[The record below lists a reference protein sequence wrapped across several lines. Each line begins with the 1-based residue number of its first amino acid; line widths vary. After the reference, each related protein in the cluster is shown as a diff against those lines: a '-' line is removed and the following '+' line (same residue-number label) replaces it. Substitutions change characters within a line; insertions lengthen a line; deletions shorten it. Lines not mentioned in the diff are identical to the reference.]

1 MSKYKKAAFLIAL
14 LLVPAFIFLFLKGF
28 TTNHFDLPY
37 FNPVRD
43 ARGNYVI
50 NESGDT
56 LYQRISISGFR
67 KNGDLL
73 TREDLQAKWL
83 VLGLFPGE
91 CERPC
96 KQVLSNLK
104 RLNVLTPSVPEL
116 VMLMATDS
124 VAKLTEAL
132 TNSDAKTW
140 WILKGGRPDLDSLRR
155 AVNGGSVE
163 EANAGIESG
172 GIELVLMDAAG
183 FVRGRYNGL
192 EPEEIDR
199 LMAEIK
205 ILSYNKSLNE

>member
-43 ARGNYVI
+43 ARGNYVM

-56 LYQRISISGFR
+56 LYQSISISGFT
-67 KNGDLL
+67 KNGRLL
-73 TREDLQAKWL
+73 TREDFQAKWM

-91 CERPC
+91 CELPC
-96 KQVLSNLK
+96 KKVLSNLK
-104 RLNVLTPSVPEL
+104 RLNVLTPSIPEL
-116 VMLMATDS
+116 VMVMATDS
-124 VAKLTEAL
+124 LSRITGAL
-132 TNSDAKTW
+132 ANSDTKTW
-140 WILKGGRPDLDSLRR
+140 WIVKGRRSDLDSLRR
-155 AVNGGSVE
+155 AVNGVSVGVPS
-163 EANAGIESG
+163 AGIESG
-172 GIELVLMDAAG
+172 SELVLMDAAG
-183 FVRGRYNGL
+183 FVRGRYNGI

-205 ILSYNKSLNE
+205 ILSYNKSLKE